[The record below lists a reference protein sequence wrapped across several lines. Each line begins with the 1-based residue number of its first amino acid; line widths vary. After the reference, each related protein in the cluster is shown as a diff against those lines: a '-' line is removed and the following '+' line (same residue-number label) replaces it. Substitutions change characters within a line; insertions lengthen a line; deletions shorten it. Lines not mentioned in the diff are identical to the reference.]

1 MHELSK
7 RRCVHLTKSLC
18 WIGIEVG
25 QVPVFYGLSNIKE
38 FLKEYEAQVP
48 SSQRLQ
54 ALDVA
59 LRTTLARWWVAHK
72 RNIATWETCHRLLIN
87 RFGEDVEAMNYRY
100 DGQIDPRVHIQSC
113 VKAWKHC
120 SVDEWVHLFVHTLD
134 TNPRN
139 WYIETELR
147 NGTQNRSLLIDGF
160 TLLSLSMST
169 LKLMMLWE

>member
-1 MHELSK
+1 MK
-7 RRCVHLTKSLC
+7 T
-18 WIGIEVG
+18 
-25 QVPVFYGLSNIKE
+25 
-38 FLKEYEAQVP
+38 
-48 SSQRLQ
+48 
-54 ALDVA
+54 LDVE
-59 LRTTLARWWVAHK
+59 LRDTPTRWWTTHK
-72 RNIATWETCHRLLIN
+72 RHITTWETFNRLLAII
-87 RFGEDVEAMNYRY
+87 FVEDAGGMNYRY